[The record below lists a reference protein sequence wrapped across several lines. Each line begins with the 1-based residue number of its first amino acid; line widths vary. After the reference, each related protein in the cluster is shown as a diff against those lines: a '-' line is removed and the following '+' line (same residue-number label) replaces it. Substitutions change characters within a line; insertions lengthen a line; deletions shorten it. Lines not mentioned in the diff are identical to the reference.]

1 MSANFAFYSVLVL
14 LGLVIVVLVT
24 IVGMNTR
31 NSSKAMEMTMEK
43 VERELSY
50 NGGSSIKDMI
60 KTLHD
65 NHKAITLSRQRSDFR
80 LEILSDAA
88 DVALYETDSNGRVVW
103 CNDVYLQFWGF
114 KTIDEAMSDKWLDQ
128 LTPAGKELA
137 YSRLAAIIRNKE
149 AFRFTNTLKTGEG
162 VEFVGEPLRQ
172 DGEFLGWTGA
182 VRHVSDLPLSDTQ

>member
-1 MSANFAFYSVLVL
+1 MSANVAFYSVIVL
-14 LGLVIVVLVT
+14 LGLVLVILVT
-24 IVGMNTR
+24 IVGINTR
-31 NSSKAMEMTMEK
+31 NSSKAMEVTMDK
-43 VERELSY
+43 VKDELSY

-65 NHKAITLSRQRSDFR
+65 NHNAITLSRQRSDFR

-103 CNDVYLQFWGF
+103 CNDVYLHFWGF

-137 YSRLAAIIRNKE
+137 YSRLAAIIRSKE
-149 AFRFTNTLKTGEG
+149 AFRFTNTLKTGESI
-162 VEFVGEPLRQ
+162 EFVGEPLRQ
-172 DGEFLGWTGA
+172 DGQFIGWTGV
-182 VRHVSDLPLSDTQ
+182 VRKVENRLSDTD